1 MHLCL
6 YVAMRHSMSH
16 IWANSTTTFQC
27 YVERSWVQA
36 RTNRTWMGDPRIVS
50 VSRNCMWPVVLHISW
65 KKQVTENITCVNAK
79 QVKVKPRVLDGKPR
93 GGGIICPSK
102 MYQLAKCSTAHSN
115 HMKTEGGT
123 RELLIISNYIFPDV
137 AWKYQHMPRV

>member
-1 MHLCL
+1 MSLCCNEALHVTHLSQL
-6 YVAMRHSMSH
+6 HNYISMLCGEVLGASKDKQ
-16 IWANSTTTFQC
+16 NLNG
-27 YVERSWVQA
+27 R
-36 RTNRTWMGDPRIVS
+36 PK
-50 VSRNCMWPVVLHISW
+50 NCICKQELHVTSGVTHLL
-65 KKQVTENITCVNAK
+65 KKTVTENITCVNAK

-137 AWKYQHMPRV
+137 A